1 MSSPSLDPVS
11 RVVPPPTEGQRRH
24 DLDWIRVAAFF
35 LLILYHVGMLYV
47 SWDFHVKSPRIV
59 EAVQPLM
66 MITSPWRLTLLFVVS
81 GAATRFMVD
90 GFEASGGG
98 AGRRLAGSRIL
109 RLLPALLFGMF
120 VIVPPQSYYEV
131 FQAAQWLGV
140 ADPAHSPW
148 LQDFWIKYATGYAGW
163 CDADGCLTTPTWNHL
178 WFIAYLLPYGL
189 LIAALVGLPGKPLG
203 VLARWTER
211 ACAGWGLLLWPM
223 VYLAVLRF
231 TLAPVFE
238 VTHAFWGDWYNH
250 ALSFGAYLFGFLI
263 ARSEALKANFVR
275 LRQPAAVLAVLS
287 WAAWATYAW
296 IYRADDA
303 APPEALRN
311 AMRIVYAVDQWAWIA
326 AIMGYGAR
334 YLNRGGPVLRYLS
347 VGVFPFYI
355 VHQTVIILAAWYL
368 MPMNLPLPVEA
379 GLVITATFA
388 ACFAAYEIARRLGWL
403 GLLLGVKPRPAPAP
417 DQAANRPPLPA

>member
-1 MSSPSLDPVS
+1 MLRVASLPAES
-11 RVVPPPTEGQRRH
+11 RRRH
-24 DLDWIRVAAFF
+24 DLDWIRVGAFF

-59 EAVQPLM
+59 EAVQPFM

-90 GFEASGGG
+90 GFEAAGGR

-140 ADPAHSPW
+140 TDPARSPW
-148 LQDFWIKYATGYAGW
+148 LQDFWIKYATGYGGW
-163 CDADGCLTTPTWNHL
+163 CDGDGCLTTPTWNHL

-189 LIAALVGLPGKPLG
+189 LVAALVGLPGKPLG
-203 VLARWTER
+203 VLGRWTER
-211 ACAGWGLLLWPM
+211 ACAGWGLLIWPM

-231 TLAPVFE
+231 TLAPIFE

-263 ARSEALKANFVR
+263 ARSETLKANFVR
-275 LRQPAAVLAVLS
+275 LRQPAAILAVLS
-287 WAAWATYAW
+287 
-296 IYRADDA
+296 
-303 APPEALRN
+303 
-311 AMRIVYAVDQWAWIA
+311 
-326 AIMGYGAR
+326 
-334 YLNRGGPVLRYLS
+334 
-347 VGVFPFYI
+347 
-355 VHQTVIILAAWYL
+355 
-368 MPMNLPLPVEA
+368 
-379 GLVITATFA
+379 
-388 ACFAAYEIARRLGWL
+388 
-403 GLLLGVKPRPAPAP
+403 
-417 DQAANRPPLPA
+417 

>member
-1 MSSPSLDPVS
+1 MSSTPLPDAAP
-11 RVVPPPTEGQRRH
+11 GALRRY
-24 DLDWIRVAAFF
+24 DLDWIRVGAFF

-59 EAVQPLM
+59 EAVQPFM

-81 GAATRFMVD
+81 GAATRFMAD
-90 GFEASGGG
+90 GFEARGGH
-98 AGRRLAGSRIL
+98 AGRRLAGSRTL

-120 VIVPPQSYYEV
+120 VIVPPQSYFEV
-131 FQAAQWLGV
+131 FQAAQGLGV

-148 LQDFWIKYATGYAGW
+148 LQDFWIKYATASGGW

-178 WFIAYLLPYGL
+178 WFVAYLLPYGL
-189 LIAALVGLPGKPLG
+189 LVAALVGLPGNPLG
-203 VLARWTER
+203 VLGRWTER
-211 ACAGWGLLLWPM
+211 ACAGWGLLIWPM
-223 VYLAVLRF
+223 LYLGVLRF
-231 TLAPVFE
+231 TLAPIFE

-263 ARSEALKANFVR
+263 ARSEVLKANFVR
-275 LRQPAAVLAVLS
+275 LRRPAAILAVLS

-303 APPEALRN
+303 TPPEALRN
-311 AMRIVYAVDQWAWIA
+311 AMRVVYAVDQWAWIA

-355 VHQTVIILAAWYL
+355 VHQTVIIVAAWYL
-368 MPMNLPLPVEA
+368 MPLNLPLPIEA

-403 GLLLGVKPRPAPAP
+403 GLLLGVRPRSGPAGG
-417 DQAANRPPLPA
+417 QAANRPPLPA